1 MAIEIEILSG
11 ARQGQRERFEK
22 SVIAIGR
29 HPMSDLRFDA
39 ERDLDVSGRHA
50 ELRGVEGK
58 WTLHDSGST
67 NGTYVNGARVGSEVE
82 LHDGDVITF
91 GAHGPRAQLHLNV
104 ASEAPARASV
114 PATALR
120 PSAARAPAPTPAPL
134 VTPAEASQTLRRTT
148 GERVKAAVRE
158 ETRWLKQVL
167 VIGGV
172 ALVGGVAIAFWLGHR
187 QSSAERQAFEQLVA
201 QSESASVKLQ
211 GELMARGDT
220 LVATEIRRRQ
230 DSILASARRA
240 GLSPESASKLT
251 AQLQSAPVQQLA
263 LLDFSKIST
272 SNDSAVAFL
281 VSELDGKP
289 YGGTAFGVTAS
300 GMLVTNK
307 HNVRSDAGHPASRLA
322 IKFANT
328 NVFLPAHVVRESES
342 DDLALVQLDAAGTYP
357 TVRAVS
363 GAMDAAGVGSPL
375 VVIGFPHSLDLPMD
389 GDVVKTTLEVG
400 TVSKRLPTLLQ
411 MDSYAGHGSSGSPV
425 FDGRGQVIGVVWGGP
440 REGQGRIVYAV
451 PGDHLA
457 AFLPPEARGLV
468 H

>member
-1 MAIEIEILSG
+1 MAIEIHVMSG

-22 SVIAIGR
+22 SVIAVGR

-39 ERDLDVSGRHA
+39 ERDLDVSARHA
-50 ELRGVEGK
+50 ELRGVEGR
-58 WTLHDSGST
+58 WTLHDLGST
-67 NGTYVNGARVGSEVE
+67 NGTFVNGARVGSEVE
-82 LHDGDVITF
+82 LHEGDVITF
-91 GAHGPRAQLHLNV
+91 GADGPRVQVRLAV
-104 ASEAPARASV
+104 PADTPARDST
-114 PATALR
+114 PATAMRRSASR
-120 PSAARAPAPTPAPL
+120 PPEPSPVPVVSATP
-134 VTPAEASQTLRRTT
+134 RRTT
-148 GERVKAAVRE
+148 GERVAAAVRE

-172 ALVGGVAIAFWLGHR
+172 ALVGGVGIAFWLGHR
-187 QSSAERQAFEQLVA
+187 QSNKELQAIAQLVA

-220 LVATEIRRRQ
+220 VVATEIRHRQ
-230 DSILASARRA
+230 DSLVAVARRA
-240 GLSPESASKLT
+240 GQSPESASALT
-251 AQLQSAPVQQLA
+251 QQLQHAPVQQIA

-289 YGGTAFGVTAS
+289 YGGTAFGVTAG

-307 HNVRSDAGHPASRLA
+307 HNVRSDIGHPASRLA
-322 IKFANT
+322 VKFANT
-328 NVFLPAHVVRESES
+328 NVFLPAHVVRESAS
-342 DDLALVQLDAAGTYP
+342 DDLALVQLDPAGTYP
-357 TVRAVS
+357 TVHGVS
-363 GAMDAAGVGSPL
+363 GAMDAATVGSPL
-375 VVIGFPHSLDLPMD
+375 VVIGFPHSLDLPME

-400 TVSKRLPTLLQ
+400 TVSKRLPDLLQ

-425 FDGRGQVIGVVWGGP
+425 FDGRGQVIGVVWCGP

-457 AFLPPEARGLV
+457 AFLPAEAKGLV

>member
-1 MAIEIEILSG
+1 MAIEIHILSG
-11 ARQGQRERFEK
+11 AREGHRERFEK

-29 HPMSDLRFDA
+29 HPMSDFRFDP

-50 ELRGVEGK
+50 ELRGVDGR
-58 WTLHDSGST
+58 WTLHDVGST
-67 NGTYVNGARVGSEVE
+67 NGTYVNGARVASDVE
-82 LHDGDVITF
+82 LHEGDVITF
-91 GAHGPRAQLHLNV
+91 GGEGPRARVHLNV
-104 ASEAPARASV
+104 AADAPATTRAST

-120 PSAARAPAPTPAPL
+120 RSASRPPVATPPES
-134 VTPAEASQTLRRTT
+134 VEASRTLRRTT
-148 GERVKAAVRE
+148 GERVAAAVRE
-158 ETRWLKQVL
+158 ETRWVKKVL
-167 VIGGV
+167 AIGGV
-172 ALVGGVAIAFWLGHR
+172 ALVGGVAVAFWLGHR
-187 QSSAERQAFEQLVA
+187 QSNKEVEAIAQLVA

-220 LVATEIRRRQ
+220 VVATEIRRRQ
-230 DSILASARRA
+230 DSVVAAARRL
-240 GLSPESASKLT
+240 GQSPESASALT
-251 AQLQSAPVQQLA
+251 AQLQNAPVQQIA
-263 LLDFSKIST
+263 LLDFSKISA

-281 VSELDGKP
+281 VTELDGKP

-307 HNVRSDAGHPASRLA
+307 HNVRSDSGHAATRIA
-322 IKFANT
+322 IKYANT
-328 NVFLPAHVVRESES
+328 NVFLPAHVVRESET

-357 TVRAVS
+357 TVHGVS
-363 GAMDAAGVGSPL
+363 GAMDAAAVGSPL

-400 TVSKRLPTLLQ
+400 TVSKRLPNLLQ

-457 AFLPPEARGLV
+457 AFLPAEARGLV
-468 H
+468 R

>member
-1 MAIEIEILSG
+1 MAIEIQILSG
-11 ARQGQRERFEK
+11 AREGQRERFEK

-50 ELRGVEGK
+50 ELRGVEGR
-58 WTLHDSGST
+58 WTLHDMGST
-67 NGTYVNGARVGSEVE
+67 NGTYLNGARVGSEVE
-82 LHDGDVITF
+82 LHEGDVITF
-91 GAHGPRAQLHLNV
+91 GGEGPRAQVHLNV
-104 ASEAPARASV
+104 AADAAAAAAPRAST

-120 PSAARAPAPTPAPL
+120 RSAARPPAA
-134 VTPAEASQTLRRTT
+134 TPAESLQTLRRTT
-148 GERVKAAVRE
+148 GERVAAAVRE

-187 QSSAERQAFEQLVA
+187 ESNKELEKFKQIVA

-220 LVATEIRRRQ
+220 GVATEIRRRQ
-230 DSILASARRA
+230 DSLVAAARRA

-251 AQLQSAPVQQLA
+251 AQLQNTPVQQLA
-263 LLDFSKIST
+263 LLDFSKISA

-289 YGGTAFGVTAS
+289 YGGTAFAVTSS
-300 GMLVTNK
+300 GMLITNK

-322 IKFANT
+322 VKFANT
-328 NVFLPAHVVRESES
+328 NVFMPAHVVRESS
-342 DDLALVQLDAAGTYP
+342 TDDLALVQLDAAGTYP
-357 TVRAVS
+357 TVHGVS
-363 GAMDAAGVGSPL
+363 GAMGAAAVGSPL

-400 TVSKRLPTLLQ
+400 TVSKRLPNLLQ

-425 FDGRGQVIGVVWGGP
+425 FDEHGEVIGVVWGGP

-457 AFLPPEARGLV
+457 AFLPPEAKGLV
-468 H
+468 R

>member
-1 MAIEIEILSG
+1 MAIELHILSG
-11 ARQGQRERFEK
+11 AREGQRERFEK

-29 HPMSDLRFDA
+29 HPMSDLRFDP

-50 ELRGVEGK
+50 ELRGIEGR
-58 WTLHDSGST
+58 WTLHDVGST

-82 LHDGDVITF
+82 LNDGDVITF
-91 GAHGPRAQLHLNV
+91 GGQGPRVQVQLNV
-104 ASEAPARASV
+104 APGAAAAPPRAST
-114 PATALR
+114 PATAVR
-120 PSAARAPAPTPAPL
+120 RSAAGAPVA
-134 VTPAEASQTLRRTT
+134 TPAETVRTMRRTT
-148 GERVKAAVRE
+148 GERVAAAVRE

-172 ALVGGVAIAFWLGHR
+172 ALVGGVGIAFWLGHR
-187 QSSAERQAFEQLVA
+187 ESSRELERFTELVA
-201 QSESASVKLQ
+201 RSESASVKLQ
-211 GELMARGDT
+211 GELLARGDT
-220 LVATEIRRRQ
+220 VVATEIRHRQ
-230 DSILASARRA
+230 DSIVAAARRA

-251 AQLQSAPVQQLA
+251 AQLQNGPVQQLA
-263 LLDFSKIST
+263 LLDFSKISAT
-272 SNDSAVAFL
+272 NDSAVAFL

-300 GMLVTNK
+300 GMLITNK

-322 IKFANT
+322 VKFANT
-328 NVFLPAHVVRESES
+328 SVFMPAHVVRESET
-342 DDLALVQLDAAGTYP
+342 DDLALVQLDPAGTYP
-357 TVRAVS
+357 TVHGVS
-363 GAMDAAGVGSPL
+363 GAMDGAAVGSPL
-375 VVIGFPHSLDLPMD
+375 VVIGFPHSLDLPME

-400 TVSKRLPTLLQ
+400 TVSKRLPNLLQ

-457 AFLPPEARGLV
+457 AFLPAEAKGLV
-468 H
+468 R